1 MPFGFPVLL
10 ELAGRRC
17 VVIGALPVAEGKVEA
32 LLAGGAD
39 DVLVVA
45 IGPAAR
51 LDALEGVSGVAIERR
66 GWEARDLVGASLVIA
81 HDEDPSVRFAIA
93 AAARAAG
100 ALVNVVDDVPNC
112 DWAMPS
118 VVRRGELVLAIG
130 TGGASPALSKKVRVQ
145 LEGTYGPE
153 WAEVLVVLREVREA
167 TFASLPS
174 FQERAA
180 RWAAALDLDEAAS
193 LVREGR
199 ADELRTRLTSRLLDG
214 VPAS

>member
-32 LLAGGAD
+32 LLAGDAT

-45 IGPAAR
+45 EGPAAR
-51 LDALEGVSGVAIERR
+51 LDALEAVTGVAVERR
-66 GWEARDLVGASLVIA
+66 GWRGEDVEGAALVIG
-81 HDEDPSVRFAIA
+81 HDPSHEGRDAIA

-100 ALVNVVDDVPNC
+100 AMVNLVDDIPNC

-118 VVRRGELVLAIG
+118 IVRRGDLLLAIG
-130 TGGASPALSKKVRVQ
+130 TGGASPALSKKVRAQ

-153 WAEVLVVLREVREA
+153 WAEVLLILREVRAA
-167 TFASLPS
+167 TSASLPT
-174 FQERAA
+174 FDERAA
-180 RWAAALDLDEAAS
+180 RWASALDLDEAAE

-199 ADELRTRLTSRLLDG
+199 SDELRTRLTARLLGG

>member
-17 VVIGALPVAEGKVEA
+17 VVMGALPVSEGKVEA

-45 IGPAAR
+45 PGPAPR

-66 GWEARDLVGASLVIA
+66 GWEPRDLVGAKLVIA
-81 HDEDPSVRFAIA
+81 HDGDPSVRFAIA

-100 ALVNVVDDVPNC
+100 ALVNVVDDIPNC

-145 LEGTYGPE
+145 LEQVYGPE

-180 RWAAALDLDEAAS
+180 RWAAALDLDEAAA